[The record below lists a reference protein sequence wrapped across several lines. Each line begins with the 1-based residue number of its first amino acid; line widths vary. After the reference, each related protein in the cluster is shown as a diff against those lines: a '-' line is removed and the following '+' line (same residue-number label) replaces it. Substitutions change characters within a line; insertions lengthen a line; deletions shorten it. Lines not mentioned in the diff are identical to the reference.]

1 MCVWTCSR
9 TCLLVYVHT
18 VFCVCVR
25 AHVHEL
31 ACVCV
36 CEVTVSVCMWFV
48 HVYGCVC
55 ERLECLCM
63 WSVCMFRF
71 LFVSGLGC

>member
-1 MCVWTCSR
+1 M
-9 TCLLVYVHT
+9 
-18 VFCVCVR
+18 
-25 AHVHEL
+25 
-31 ACVCV
+31 
-36 CEVTVSVCMWFV
+36 SVCMWFV